1 MRGFFLAI
9 FGEISTPLLKD
20 NAGNFGKAFRLF
32 GLKDIRVQDAYES
45 ELENSSEVIL
55 LDDDSEEDNLR
66 FISFEEIEE
75 AMDINLQAEE
85 LLLLPSQ
92 KPCASHTLSLIAVTD
107 LRHVKFDRGT
117 TILKT

>member
-1 MRGFFLAI
+1 M
-9 FGEISTPLLKD
+9 E
-20 NAGNFGKAFRLF
+20 
-32 GLKDIRVQDAYES
+32 DAYES

-92 KPCASHTLSLIAVTD
+92 KSVTSIVYYGWNFRLHVPLFSLLANSFHPCFCNWSNSENTLDILNTLEVFASEI
-107 LRHVKFDRGT
+107 F
-117 TILKT
+117 